1 LEYGIKNVGKAK
13 DITLSIVAIGS
24 IMVAAV
30 AVFLFAPVERTMG
43 VVQKIFYFHLG
54 SAFASFLAFTVVLAV
69 SVLFLITRQA
79 RWDIIA
85 VSAAEAGVLFCTLVL
100 ITGPLWARPVWGHW
114 WVWDPRLTT
123 TLILWFL
130 YVGYFVIRQA
140 VPGSRGEVAA
150 AVYGILAYVDVP
162 IVYFSIRW
170 WRGMHPQV
178 IQKGGG
184 GLAPG
189 MVIPLLI
196 SITAFAVLLLVL
208 VRERAVLGGFRAR
221 VEQLEQFVREEYQ

>member
-1 LEYGIKNVGKAK
+1 MSKTFDTTLAIAAVG
-13 DITLSIVAIGS
+13 SIVTAL
-24 IMVAAV
+24 V
-30 AVFLFAPVERTMG
+30 AVFLFAPVEKTMG
-43 VVQKIFYFHLG
+43 IVQKIFYFHLG
-54 SAFASFLAFTVVLAV
+54 SAAAAFLAFTTVFAA
-69 SVLFLITRQA
+69 SVLFLVSRQA
-79 RWDIIA
+79 RWDILA

-100 ITGPLWARPVWGHW
+100 VTGPLWARPVWGHW

-130 YVGYFVIRQA
+130 YVGYLVIRQA
-140 VPGSRGEVAA
+140 VPGGRGEIAA
-150 AVYGILAYVDVP
+150 AVYGILAYADVP

-189 MVIPLLI
+189 MAEPLLI
-196 SITAFAVLLLVL
+196 SITAFAVLLLVMI
-208 VRERAVLGGFRAR
+208 RERAVLGNLEAR
-221 VEQLEQFVREEYQ
+221 VEHLEQFVREEYQ